1 MKTDNRSF
9 RVQTYLTF
17 EEKRQ
22 LEKHI
27 KENDTSEAR
36 TLRIALKNFF
46 AKAKRKTNA
55 KETK

>member
-22 LEKHI
+22 LEKHVR
-27 KENDTSEAR
+27 ENDSTEAR
-36 TLRIALKNFF
+36 TLRVALKNFF

-55 KETK
+55 